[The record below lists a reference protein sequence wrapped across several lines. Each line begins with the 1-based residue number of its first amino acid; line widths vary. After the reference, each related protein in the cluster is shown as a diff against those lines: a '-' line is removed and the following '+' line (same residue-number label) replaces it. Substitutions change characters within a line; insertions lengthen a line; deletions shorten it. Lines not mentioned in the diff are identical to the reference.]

1 MEPPSTSPP
10 DLQGDARCQQTMMV
24 SSELRDHATG
34 SIHTGNRELDKS
46 IGGGIPYRTLM
57 LIEGQSAAGKSTLS
71 QQLIWG
77 ALTAGENAALYT
89 TEQTVQS
96 FLRQM
101 SSLGEDVSNYFLLNH
116 LQIFPLSIP
125 QGSIAPA
132 QLFRQL
138 NEHIAQQTD
147 CRIVVVDSLTTIISQ
162 ADGGLIQEFFQA
174 CKTLCEDGKVIICT
188 VHSNAFAEDILTRV
202 RSICDAHIRLKVQ
215 NAGSKLFKTIEVAK
229 IRGAEMATGT
239 ITGFEVEP
247 GLGLRI
253 IPISQARA

>member
-1 MEPPSTSPP
+1 MIGGE
-10 DLQGDARCQQTMMV
+10 QWV
-24 SSELRDHATG
+24 HATG
-34 SIHTGNRELDKS
+34 HISTGSEDLDRS

-101 SSLGEDVSNYFLLNH
+101 ASLGEDVSNYFLLNH
-116 LQIFPLSIP
+116 LQIYPLNIPPGSIP
-125 QGSIAPA
+125 PA
-132 QLFRQL
+132 KLFRQL
-138 NEHIAQQTD
+138 HDHIRRQTK

-162 ADGGLIQEFFQA
+162 ADGEQIQGFFTG
-174 CKTLCEDGKVIICT
+174 CKTLCEEGKVIICT
-188 VHSNAFAEDILTRV
+188 VHSNAFAEGILTRV
-202 RSICDAHIRLKVQ
+202 RSICDGHLRLQVEK
-215 NAGSKLFKTIEVAK
+215 AGSKLFKTIEVAK
-229 IRGAEMATGT
+229 IRGAEMNTGT
-239 ITGFEVEP
+239 ISGFEVEP

-253 IPISQARA
+253 IPISKARA

>member
-1 MEPPSTSPP
+1 
-10 DLQGDARCQQTMMV
+10 MV
-24 SSELRDHATG
+24 SSVLRSQVTG
-34 SIHTGNRELDKS
+34 FINTGNRELDKS
-46 IGGGIPYRTLM
+46 IGGGIPYGTLM
-57 LIEGQSAAGKSTLS
+57 LMEGQSASGKSTLS

-116 LQIFPLSIP
+116 LQIFPLNIP

-138 NEHIAQQTD
+138 SEHIARQTE

-162 ADGGLIQEFFQA
+162 ADGELIQEFFA
-174 CKTLCEDGKVIICT
+174 GCKALCDEGKAIICT

-202 RSICDAHIRLKVQ
+202 RSICDAHIRLHVEK
-215 NAGSKLFKTIEVAK
+215 AGSKLLKTIEVAK
-229 IRGAEMATGT
+229 IRGADMNTGT
-239 ITGFEVEP
+239 ISGFEVEP

-253 IPISQARA
+253 VPISKARA

>member
-1 MEPPSTSPP
+1 
-10 DLQGDARCQQTMMV
+10 MV
-24 SSELRDHATG
+24 NSELKDRATG
-34 SIHTGNRELDKS
+34 LVCTGNKELDKS

-57 LIEGQSAAGKSTLS
+57 LMEGQSASGKSTLS

-101 SSLGEDVSNYFLLNH
+101 SSLGEDVSNFFLLNH
-116 LQIFPLSIP
+116 LQIFPLTVT
-125 QGSIAPA
+125 QGTIAPST
-132 QLFRQL
+132 LLRQL
-138 NEHIAQQTD
+138 EKHISQQTD

-162 ADGGLIQEFFQA
+162 ADGNLIQEFFTA
-174 CKTLCEDGKVIICT
+174 CKNLCEEGKVIICT

-202 RSICDAHIRLKVQ
+202 RSICDAHIRLKVEK
-215 NAGSKLFKTIEVAK
+215 AGSKLFKTIEVAK
-229 IRGAEMATGT
+229 IRGAEMNTGT
-239 ITGFEVEP
+239 ISGFEVEP

>member
-1 MEPPSTSPP
+1 MI
-10 DLQGDARCQQTMMV
+10 D
-24 SSELRDHATG
+24 SELRDHVTR
-34 SIHTGNRELDKS
+34 SIYTGNRELDRS

-57 LIEGQSAAGKSTLS
+57 LLEGQSGAGKSTLS

-77 ALTAGENAALYT
+77 ALIAGENAALYT

-116 LQIFPLSIP
+116 LQIFPLNITP
-125 QGSIAPA
+125 ESIAPA

-138 NEHIAQQTD
+138 SEHIRQQAD
-147 CRIVVVDSLTTIISQ
+147 CRIVVVDSLTTIVSQ
-162 ADGGLIQEFFQA
+162 ADGDQIQDFFTS
-174 CKTLCEDGKVIICT
+174 CKSLCEEGKVIICT
-188 VHSNAFAEDILTRV
+188 VHTNAFAEDILTRV
-202 RSICDAHIRLKVQ
+202 RSICDANIRLTVEK
-215 NAGSKLFKTIEVAK
+215 AGSKLLKTIEVAK
-229 IRGAEMATGT
+229 IRGAEMNTGT
-239 ITGFEVEP
+239 IFGFEVEP

>member
-1 MEPPSTSPP
+1 
-10 DLQGDARCQQTMMV
+10 MV
-24 SSELRDHATG
+24 SSVLRSQVTG
-34 SIHTGNRELDKS
+34 SINTGNRELDKS
-46 IGGGIPYRTLM
+46 IGGGIPYGTLM
-57 LIEGQSAAGKSTLS
+57 LMEGQSSSGKSTLS

-89 TEQTVQS
+89 TEQTVHS

-116 LQIFPLSIP
+116 LQIFPLNIP

-138 NEHIAQQTD
+138 SEHIARQTE

-162 ADGGLIQEFFQA
+162 ADGDLIQEFFA
-174 CKTLCEDGKVIICT
+174 GCKALCDEGKAIICT

-202 RSICDAHIRLKVQ
+202 RSICDAHIRLQVEK
-215 NAGSKLFKTIEVAK
+215 AGSKLLKTIEVAK
-229 IRGAEMATGT
+229 IRGAEMNTGT
-239 ITGFEVEP
+239 ISGFEVEP

-253 IPISQARA
+253 IPISKARA

>member
-1 MEPPSTSPP
+1 MIP
-10 DLQGDARCQQTMMV
+10 AQQND
-24 SSELRDHATG
+24 RATG
-34 SIHTGNRELDKS
+34 FIYTGDKEVDKA

-57 LIEGQSAAGKSTLS
+57 LMEGQSASGKSTLS
-71 QQLIWG
+71 QQFIWG

-101 SSLGEDVSNYFLLNH
+101 TSLGEDVSDYFLLNH
-116 LQIFPLSIP
+116 LQIFPLNIP

-132 QLFRQL
+132 RLFRQL
-138 NEHIAQQTD
+138 NQHISRQKN

-162 ADGGLIQEFFQA
+162 ADGDMIQEFFTS
-174 CKTLCEDGKVIICT
+174 CKTLCEAGKVIICT
-188 VHSNAFAEDILTRV
+188 VHANAFAEEILTRV
-202 RSICDAHIRLKVQ
+202 RSICDGHIRLNVTK
-215 NAGSKLFKTIEVAK
+215 AGNKLFKTIEVAK
-229 IRGAEMATGT
+229 IRGAEMNTGT

-247 GLGLRI
+247 GMGLRI